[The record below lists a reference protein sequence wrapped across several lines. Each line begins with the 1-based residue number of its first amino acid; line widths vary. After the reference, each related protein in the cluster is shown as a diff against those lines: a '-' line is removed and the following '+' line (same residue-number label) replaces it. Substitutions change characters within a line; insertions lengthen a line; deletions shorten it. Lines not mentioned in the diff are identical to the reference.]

1 MSFRPEV
8 KDRFLKKL
16 LIGIVVLFGL
26 AVAAVLVGPGFVDW
40 NSYKG
45 QIAQQAMALTGR
57 AVQIDGD
64 VSLQVV
70 PAPEL
75 RAAQV
80 RIANASQSIEAGA
93 EADMARLEQLQVRVA
108 FWPLL
113 KGQIQVESVSL
124 IEPTLLLEV
133 YADGSNNWTFGA
145 EDGTQASNAASD
157 PRPSQRE
164 PAGARAFT
172 AADDTLRIDRL
183 SLRGATV
190 IYRDAASGVEE
201 RLEALDADLAAESLS
216 GPFSARGQVRLRG
229 HDVEF
234 ETASG
239 RWVEEGATQISTSL
253 VLPRIQA
260 KGQFS
265 GTVSRHVE
273 GLSLRGKLKLSGES
287 LAAALQE
294 FDLARGSIAALA
306 KPFQLE
312 TEVSAD
318 QERAGAKDV
327 VFTLGDSEVSGEIE
341 VAHRLPRRARI
352 DLNASR
358 LDLDALLT
366 ASEAASAGAA
376 VAEAP
381 RQQNDSAPQS
391 SGSQSSAVGG
401 VESQPDEGF
410 AIPADLEASI
420 QVVVDAAI
428 YRQQVLRQMLFSA
441 DVTDGRLVIGELAAL
456 LPGGSD
462 FALSGVLSTPAAV
475 PTFDGR
481 LDGAADNLRGVLQWL
496 GLDVGEIPADRLRKT
511 IFSSRVTA
519 TPQLVTFSDID
530 LLMDV
535 TRVNGGVS
543 IAVRERPGLGI
554 GLAVNRLDLDAYLPQ
569 DKRETAAPSAGDGA
583 AVQPGG
589 QSGASENAPPA
600 QAGAAPDLSFL
611 DSFDANL
618 DLRIGSLSYQGA
630 LLRDLHLDGTLQAA
644 SLALRSLE
652 IADLSGAAL
661 QASGQID
668 RLADAPSLN
677 GRLAL
682 QVADPGRLAPLIGK
696 AARDLEPLGAFSLD
710 TALQGSLEA
719 LALDGRLSAQGGEAS
734 AAGQVADLLS
744 DPTYDLT
751 VTARHPE
758 FNGLLQ
764 ALGVSDG
771 FRGGRGAF
779 SLNGQLSGSTQSLR
793 FSDLTLR
800 AGSLSAQG
808 RLAAD
813 FSSDVPQIN
822 LDLDTGEIRTADL
835 KELKGVGSAR
845 STSARAQNG
854 SGRAAGSGA
863 GRSGAATPQPGVNR
877 GGADLNGVHRRW
889 SRDPLDLSG
898 LAQVDGEIVLRSQ
911 ALVIDDL
918 RLDEARIEANL
929 NGGLLAVRNFEA
941 GVYGGRVQA
950 TGTVDGRSTPAVN
963 INLKAAGLN
972 AGRLV
977 RELADSDRISG
988 ALDVTASLNSRGAS
1002 EAALVLALAGEGQL
1016 GGDLTARVKAEE
1028 QIGSA
1033 VLGILGDKIKEI
1045 RGVSDA
1051 TTALFSAFAGAPAKL
1066 SGSFQINQG
1075 VVETVNTRLD
1085 GRNASIFT
1093 AGAANLPA
1101 WLLDSRSDL
1110 FRSQDSDQINPY
1122 VVAEVKGPL
1131 DEPNVR
1137 VAGRAFQRSKSGSSG
1152 SSSSGS
1158 SSPEKVKPEDVLRGL
1173 LRDLAR

>member
-1 MSFRPEV
+1 M
-8 KDRFLKKL
+8 KKL

-57 AVQIDGD
+57 AVEIDGD
-64 VSLQVV
+64 VKLQVV

-75 RAAQV
+75 SAAKV
-80 RIANASQSIEAGA
+80 RIANAPQGAGA

-124 IEPTLLLEV
+124 IEPTLLLET
-133 YADGSNNWTFGA
+133 YPDGSNNWTFGA
-145 EDGTQASNAASD
+145 DDGSQVSDVSSD

-164 PAGARAFT
+164 PAGARASAT
-172 AADDTLRIDRL
+172 ADDTLRIDRL

-216 GPFSARGQVRLRG
+216 GPFSARGQVRVRG
-229 HDVEF
+229 HDIEF

-253 VLPRIQA
+253 LLPRIQA
-260 KGQFS
+260 RGQFS

-273 GLSLRGKLKLSGES
+273 GLSLRGKARLSGEN

-294 FDLARGSIAALA
+294 FALTRGSIATLA
-306 KPFQLE
+306 KPFRLE

-318 QERAGAKDV
+318 RERAGAKDLV
-327 VFTLGDSEVSGEIE
+327 ISLGESEIAGEIE
-341 VAHRLPRRARI
+341 VAHRLPRRARVV
-352 DLNASR
+352 LNASR
-358 LDLDALLT
+358 LDLDALLAT
-366 ASEAASAGAA
+366 SNVAPASGV
-376 VAEAP
+376 VAQAP
-381 RQQNDSAPQS
+381 RQQNGGAPQGSGNQS
-391 SGSQSSAVGG
+391 SGGDQSSGAG
-401 VESQPDEGF
+401 SQPDAGF

-481 LDGAADNLRGVLQWL
+481 LDGAADNLRGVLHWL

-511 IFSSRVTA
+511 IFSSRITA
-519 TPQLVTFSDID
+519 TPQLVTLSDID

-569 DKRETAAPSAGDGA
+569 DKRAADTPAAGQATAAPAVGDVASG
-583 AVQPGG
+583 QPE
-589 QSGASENAPPA
+589 ASENAPPA
-600 QAGAAPDLSFL
+600 RDSAVPDLSFL

-618 DLRIGSLSYQGA
+618 DLRVGNLSYQGA
-630 LLRDLHLDGTLQAA
+630 SIRELHLDGTLQAA

-696 AARDLEPLGAFSLD
+696 AARDLEPLGAFSVN

-734 AAGQVADLLS
+734 AAGRIADLLS
-744 DPTYDLT
+744 DPTYDLA
-751 VTARHPE
+751 VTARHPD
-758 FNGLLQ
+758 FNGLLR
-764 ALGVSDG
+764 ALTASDG

-779 SLNGQLSGSTQSLR
+779 SLKGQLNGSAQSLR
-793 FSDLTLR
+793 FSDLTLQ

-808 RLAAD
+808 RVAAD
-813 FSSDVPQIN
+813 FSSEVPQIN
-822 LDLDTGEIRTADL
+822 VDLDTGEIHTADL
-835 KELKGVGSAR
+835 KELKGAASTRKTTAR
-845 STSARAQNG
+845 TQTGNR
-854 SGRAAGSGA
+854 RAAGSGA
-863 GRSGAATPQPGVNR
+863 GSSDGATSQPGVNQ
-877 GGADLNGVHRRW
+877 GAANLGGVHRRW
-889 SRDPLDLSG
+889 SRDPLDLAE
-898 LAQVDGEIVLRSQ
+898 LAEVDGEIVLRSQ

-918 RLDEARIEANL
+918 RLDKARIEASL

-963 INLKAAGLN
+963 LNLTAAGLN

-988 ALDVTASLNSRGAS
+988 TLDVTAALNSRGAS
-1002 EAALVLALAGEGQL
+1002 EAALMRALAGNGQL
-1016 GGDLTARVKAEE
+1016 GGSITARVKAEE

-1066 SGSFQINQG
+1066 SGSFQVNQG
-1075 VVETVNTRLD
+1075 VVETVDTRID

-1093 AGAANLPA
+1093 AGTANLPA

-1137 VAGRAFQRSKSGSSG
+1137 VGGRAFQRSKSGSSG
-1152 SSSSGS
+1152 GSGSSSGS
-1158 SSPEKVKPEDVLRGL
+1158 SSPEKIKPEDVLRGL
-1173 LRDLAR
+1173 LKDLAR